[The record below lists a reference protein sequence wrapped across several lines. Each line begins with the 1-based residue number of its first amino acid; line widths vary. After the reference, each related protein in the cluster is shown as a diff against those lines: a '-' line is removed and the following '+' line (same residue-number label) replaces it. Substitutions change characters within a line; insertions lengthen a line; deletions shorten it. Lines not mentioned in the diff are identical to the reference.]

1 MRLLEDLDESLP
13 FFKAMA
19 SDIRV
24 KILKILSVNHSINLK
39 DLAHKLQITN
49 GALTL
54 HIHILEEAGIIETQ
68 TVPAK
73 HGVQKMCSVVEEK
86 YLIPLGRFYEYHQ
99 NSYTLEMAPG
109 QYIDYEVNPTC
120 GLATSERII
129 GVYDNPRYFGDSA
142 HFRAQILWFVS
153 GFVEYEIPNYLIENT
168 TFREIIFQ
176 AELGSEAPAFNND
189 YISDIQFSI
198 NGTWIGTWQSS
209 GDFGG
214 ERGRYNPSWWV
225 PTMNQYGVLMEIRIN
240 TNGTFADGQKVSDVT
255 IDQLNLNRQSRIKL
269 RLSVDPNKPNAG
281 GLTIYGR
288 GFGNFDCGMLL
299 RMIYRPDGTEREEA

>member
-19 SDIRV
+19 SDVRV
-24 KILKILSVNHSINLK
+24 KILKILSESHSMNLK
-39 DLAHKLQITN
+39 DLAMKLDITN
-49 GALTL
+49 GALTS
-54 HIHILEEAGIIETQ
+54 HIHILEEAGIIKTQ
-68 TVPAK
+68 TVAAK
-73 HGVQKMCSVVEEK
+73 HGLQKICSVVEEK

-99 NSYTLEMAPG
+99 NSYTLEIAPG
-109 QYIDYEVNPTC
+109 QYIDYEIHPTC

-129 GVYDNPRYFGDSA
+129 GVYDTPRYFADTT
-142 HFRAQILWFVS
+142 HFQAQILWFVS
-153 GFVEYEIPNYLIENT
+153 GFVEYEIPNYLIENAS
-168 TFREIIFQ
+168 FREIIFQ

-189 YISDIQFSI
+189 YKSDIQFSI
-198 NGTWIGTWQSS
+198 NGIWIGTWQSS

-225 PTMNQYGVLMEIRIN
+225 PTMNQYGTLMEIRIN
-240 TNGTFADGQKVSDVT
+240 KRGTFADGRKVSDVT
-255 IDQLNLNRQSRIKL
+255 IGQLRLTRESKIKL

-288 GFGNFDCGMLL
+288 GFGNFDSGMLL
-299 RMIYRPDGTEREEA
+299 RIIYKPNASE